1 MDWDL
6 LRIFL
11 AVAEDKG
18 YAKAASRLRISAQ
31 TVSRRITDLER
42 LAGVRLL
49 ARGDAGL
56 SLTPAG
62 ERLYNQSEEMRAQAR
77 TIEAGLAESGKRPV
91 GRVRLS
97 ITEVLSGP
105 WLIRSL
111 PNFAARHPDVD
122 LDIYVDGWPA
132 RIKRGE
138 ADVVLRLFGSGE
150 ENLVG
155 RKIARL
161 GAAIYCSKSYARSRP
176 LPQTRDQWKGHATV
190 GVVTPSPLMEWF
202 DSVSRNAHRLLQ
214 CSSHAD
220 LLAAIRAGVGCGP
233 LMCITGDADE
243 SLQRISPAKL
253 YRATD
258 IWLLSHPDLS
268 SAPHVRAVLNHIIA
282 QGKADRSLLSGMW
295 ASRSGIP

>member
-1 MDWDL
+1 MPGSRLQW
-6 LRIFL
+6 IGTFC
-11 AVAEDKG
+11 E
-18 YAKAASRLRISAQ
+18 YSWAASRLRISAQ

-49 ARGDAGL
+49 ARGEAGL

-77 TIEAGLAESGKRPV
+77 TIEAELAEAGKRPV

-111 PNFAARHPDVD
+111 PSFAARHPGID

-138 ADVVLRLFGSGE
+138 ADVVLRLFGAGE

-161 GAAIYCSKSYARSRP
+161 GAAIYCAKSYARSRP
-176 LPQTRDQWKGHATV
+176 LPLTRDQWKGHSTV
-190 GVVTPSPLMEWF
+190 GIVTPNPLMEWF
-202 DSVSRNAHRLLQ
+202 DSVSRSAHRQLQ

-253 YRATD
+253 YKATD
-258 IWLLSHPDLS
+258 VWLLSHPDLS

-282 QGKADRSLLSGMW
+282 QGRADRGLLSGIW
-295 ASRSGIP
+295 SSRSGIS